1 MVHALKGENMRNL
14 KIVILILAAVLF
26 LGFQPAYSDDIV
38 EAINEAV
45 DAYNEKEYQEAIE
58 SLDYAK
64 QLIQQMR
71 SEGLMKYL
79 PEALPGWESKSPKTQ
94 NMGMLGGMA
103 GVSKE
108 YLKTGQRRKRV
119 TISIFGQSP
128 IMQGMMAMFNPMY
141 AGSSGGKLQKI
152 KRNKAIVKYNPDS
165 NSGEIS
171 VLVKKKFI
179 VTIKGSSV
187 EKMELMDYAKTID
200 YKGLKEF

>member
-1 MVHALKGENMRNL
+1 MVRALKGENMRNL

-108 YLKTGQRRKRV
+108 YSKTGQRRKRV

-128 IMQGMMAMFNPMY
+128 IMQGMMTMFNPMY

-152 KRNKAIVKYNPDS
+152 KRNKAIVKYKPDS

-187 EKMELMDYAKTID
+187 EKIELMDYAKTID

>member
-128 IMQGMMAMFNPMY
+128 IMQGMMTMFNPMY

-152 KRNKAIVKYNPDS
+152 KRNKAIVKYKPDS

>member
-1 MVHALKGENMRNL
+1 MRNL

-108 YLKTGQRRKRV
+108 YSKTGQRRKRV

-152 KRNKAIVKYNPDS
+152 KRNKAIVKYKPDS